1 MTGNVLLRYRK
12 ECKEAL
18 ALPRLRY
25 FQILIKKKKKVSKK
39 EKANANSISA
49 PQFSVSGKIRRE
61 QGYSERVWRKARIQY
76 PCT

>member
-1 MTGNVLLRYRK
+1 MQIGV
-12 ECKEAL
+12 A
-18 ALPRLRY
+18 
-25 FQILIKKKKKVSKK
+25 FQTWKKKCITNLKKKKVSKK

>member
-1 MTGNVLLRYRK
+1 MNKGDNADRSSISDMEEKMYNQL
-12 ECKEAL
+12 
-18 ALPRLRY
+18 
-25 FQILIKKKKKVSKK
+25 KKKKKVSKK

-61 QGYSERVWRKARIQY
+61 QGYSERVLRKARIQY